1 MRAGATRHSTE
12 EHWTGDGHGLVL
24 RAAGPWPGSSTR
36 PVISNKNNKDEAS
49 NIDKMHCMHA
59 GIT

>member
-49 NIDKMHCMHA
+49 NIDKMHC
-59 GIT
+59 I